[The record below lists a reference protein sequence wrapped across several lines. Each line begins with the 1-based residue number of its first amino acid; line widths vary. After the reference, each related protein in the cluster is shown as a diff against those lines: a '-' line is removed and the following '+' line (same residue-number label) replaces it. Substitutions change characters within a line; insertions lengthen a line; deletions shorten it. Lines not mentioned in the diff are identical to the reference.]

1 MVIYQLQ
8 NKHADIS
15 LLEGVLEQES
25 DSFELSDEIMCFSL
39 MAIHS
44 LSVKN
49 DTFFI
54 ML

>member
-8 NKHADIS
+8 NKQADIS

-39 MAIHS
+39 MVI
-44 LSVKN
+44 LSMSVNN